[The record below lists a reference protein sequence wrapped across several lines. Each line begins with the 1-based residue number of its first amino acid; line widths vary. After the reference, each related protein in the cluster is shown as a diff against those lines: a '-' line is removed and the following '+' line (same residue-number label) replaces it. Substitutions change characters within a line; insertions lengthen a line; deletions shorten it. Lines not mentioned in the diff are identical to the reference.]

1 MVKAPKVD
9 VKVVLENG
17 KLLLVEC
24 PSEKVICEFTLDD
37 LAEIIEFR
45 YATPWNKSKDI
56 LEKLVIIINDLVNAY
71 SNVPER
77 PPTKEDLMKAVKLR
91 MSYSEKET

>member
-1 MVKAPKVD
+1 MVKAPKVN
-9 VKVVLENG
+9 VRVVLENG

-24 PSEKVICEFTLDD
+24 PSEEIICEFTLDD

-56 LEKLVIIINDLVNAY
+56 LEKLVIIINDLVDAY

-77 PPTKEDLMKAVKLR
+77 PPTKDDLMKAVKLR

>member
-1 MVKAPKVD
+1 M
-9 VKVVLENG
+9 
-17 KLLLVEC
+17 LLVEC
-24 PSEKVICEFTLDD
+24 PSEEIICEFTLDD

-56 LEKLVIIINDLVNAY
+56 LEKLAIIINDLVDAY

-77 PPTKEDLMKAVKLR
+77 PPTKDDLMKAVKLR

>member
-9 VKVVLENG
+9 VKVVIKNG
-17 KLLLVEC
+17 KVLLVEY
-24 PSEKVICEFTLDD
+24 PKGEIICEFTLDD
-37 LAEIIEFR
+37 LAEIMEFR
-45 YATPWNKSKDI
+45 YATPWNKSKDV
-56 LEKLVIIINDLVNAY
+56 LEKLAIIIDDILNAY

-91 MSYSEKET
+91 RSYSEKET